1 MVLGSLAIVGLFLS
15 SIATANIFQQ
25 SRFKHRLLLVDTSQS
40 VSRETIDKAIAQS
53 SEYLVDR
60 KLIII
65 VKHAESAE
73 VIWGHVDINY
83 KVDFK
88 TITRVLDGQTAV
100 LIGLDG
106 GIKNDYQNFES
117 LNVFDDIDRM
127 PMRRAELRKN
137 NSLTPIRF

>member
-1 MVLGSLAIVGLFLS
+1 MVLSSLAIVGLFLS

-40 VSRETIDKAIAQS
+40 VSRETIDKAIAKS
-53 SEYLVDR
+53 SEYLIDR

-65 VKHAESAE
+65 VRQEENAEI
-73 VIWGHVDINY
+73 VWGHVDTNDN
-83 KVDFK
+83 VDLK
-88 TITRVLDGQTAV
+88 TIERVLDGQTAV

-106 GIKNDYQNFES
+106 GIKNHYQNFDL

-137 NSLTPIRF
+137 N